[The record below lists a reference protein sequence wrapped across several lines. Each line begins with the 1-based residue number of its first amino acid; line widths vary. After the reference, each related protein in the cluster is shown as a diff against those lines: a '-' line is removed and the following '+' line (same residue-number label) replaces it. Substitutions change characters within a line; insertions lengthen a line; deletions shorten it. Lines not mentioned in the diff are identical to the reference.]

1 MSEDDA
7 MITAHTTHSAQ
18 RAKNCRRKP
27 GKSEADP
34 AIRWDRYLPDT
45 WAGQVDAPLYVNNFR
60 EYEMPAERTVGYDAS
75 DKPCFTSHRFA
86 LTQIHSD
93 DDEEFYETVSYYE
106 EMAAWR
112 LRDERWLVYR
122 ITNSGQCNS
131 PRGFYVISP
140 TMPR

>member
-1 MSEDDA
+1 
-7 MITAHTTHSAQ
+7 MITEPTP
-18 RAKNCRRKP
+18 NCTPQTKTCR
-27 GKSEADP
+27 GKSRHPEGESAT
-34 AIRWDRYLPDT
+34 RWDRHLPDI
-45 WAGQVDAPLYVNNFR
+45 WSDHVDAPLYVNKFR

-106 EMAAWR
+106 EMASWR
-112 LRDERWLVYR
+112 LRDGRWLVYR
-122 ITNSGQCNS
+122 IINSGQCNS

>member
-1 MSEDDA
+1 MITEPIPNCTSGTRTCRGKSGKKSEDE
-7 MITAHTTHSAQ
+7 SAT
-18 RAKNCRRKP
+18 
-27 GKSEADP
+27 
-34 AIRWDRYLPDT
+34 RWDRHLPDI
-45 WAGQVDAPLYVNNFR
+45 WSKHVDEPLYVNNFR

-112 LRDERWLVYR
+112 LRDGRWLVYR
-122 ITNSGQCNS
+122 IINSGQCNS